1 MPAGRHLALEMTD
14 RAYPAVLRRLRPA
27 LIGAAAV
34 SAVLNVLMLTGSIYM
49 LQVYDRVLASGSVP
63 TLVGLFAIVVV
74 LYGFMAAY
82 DALRARLLS
91 RSGLRLDAEMGA
103 AGFRA
108 ILARPDAAGGRQDVQ
123 QPLRDIE
130 TLRGFLSGPLVG
142 TLCDLPFVPLYLA
155 ILFLVHPWLGW
166 LTIGGAA
173 LAACLALISQ
183 RLAEN
188 TPSTNAERL
197 LTEAAARQ
205 TETILAMGMAP
216 ALLQRWRALRDRALA
231 RGQSGQEKVELLAAI
246 SRSFRLLLQSAI
258 LSMGAYLVIQGDMS
272 GGMIIASSVLS
283 GRALGPIDQIIG
295 QWKGL
300 ARTREAHQRLMAD
313 GDLRCAEPEAELDL
327 PNLRGAVQ
335 LTNVT
340 RLGSAAPGAEPSR
353 ILQDVSLALQP
364 GDVLAV
370 LGPSGSG
377 KSTLARLLV
386 GAIRP
391 DQGDVRLDGATLD
404 QWDAARLG
412 SWIGY
417 LPQQAEMLP
426 GTIRENIARFNPT
439 MTDGAVI
446 EAARLVGIH
455 EMILALPE
463 GYATVVGTPGTQALL
478 SGGQMQRLGLARALC
493 GKPSLVVLDEPNAN
507 LDEAGDAALSRAIA
521 LLREAGSTVVVMTH
535 RPNILAEATKLL
547 YLKGGRVAVFG
558 PKDEIVARAQGIAP
572 APAPTADA
580 APAAPIPQPAAS
592 AALQKRAEARPDI
605 RVLRRVESPSGERH
619 WRIGA

>member
-1 MPAGRHLALEMTD
+1 MPTD
-14 RAYPAVLRRLRPA
+14 RLQGQDREARAYRAVLRRLRPGLA
-27 LIGAAAV
+27 GAATV
-34 SAVLNVLMLTGSIYM
+34 SAVLNILMLTGSIYM

-91 RSGLRLDAEMGA
+91 RSGLRLDAELGA
-103 AGFRA
+103 AGFRVLLGPQPGA
-108 ILARPDAAGGRQDVQ
+108 GTDAQ

-130 TLRGFLSGPLVG
+130 TMRGFLSGPLVG

-155 ILFLVHPWLGW
+155 VLFLVHPWLGW
-166 LTIGGAA
+166 LTIGGSA
-173 LAACLALISQ
+173 LAALLALVSQ
-183 RLAEN
+183 RLAG
-188 TPSTNAERL
+188 TAPSTLAERL

-205 TETILAMGMAP
+205 QETIRAMGMAP
-216 ALLQRWRALRDRALA
+216 ALLLRWRALRDRALA
-231 RGQSGQEKVELLAAI
+231 RGQAGQERIEMLAAI
-246 SRSFRLLLQSAI
+246 SRAFRLLLQSAI
-258 LSMGAYLVIQGDMS
+258 LTLGAYLVIQGDMS

-300 ARTREAHQRLMAD
+300 ARTREAHRRLLAAS
-313 GDLRCAEPEAELDL
+313 DLRISEPEAELDL
-327 PNLRGAVQ
+327 PALRGEVQ
-335 LTNVT
+335 LSHVT
-340 RLGSAAPGAEPSR
+340 RLAAAAPGLEPAR
-353 ILQDVSLALQP
+353 ILQDVSLTLCP

-391 DQGDVRLDGATLD
+391 DSGDLRLDGATPE
-404 QWDAARLG
+404 QWDPARLG
-412 SWIGY
+412 AWIGY
-417 LPQQAEMLP
+417 LPQQVEMLP
-426 GTIRENIARFNPT
+426 GTVRENIARFNPT
-439 MTDGAVI
+439 MTDAAVI
-446 EAARLVGIH
+446 AAARQVGIH

-493 GKPSLVVLDEPNAN
+493 GKPALVVLDEPNAN
-507 LDEAGDAALSRAIA
+507 LDQAGDAALSAAIA
-521 LLREAGSTVVVMTH
+521 TLRAAGSTVVVMTH
-535 RPNILAEATKLL
+535 RANVLAEATKLL
-547 YLKGGRVAVFG
+547 YLKDGRVAVFG
-558 PKDEIVARAQGIAP
+558 PKDEILARAQRVAP
-572 APAPTADA
+572 PAAA
-580 APAAPIPQPAAS
+580 APRPAAPQPAANT
-592 AALQKRAEARPDI
+592 ALQKRAETRPEI
-605 RVLRRVESPSGERH
+605 RVLRRVEGAAGERH